1 MPCAQ
6 VWLSCEESMQP
17 APPGHPHSVVYLL
30 LKLSAMCDVQLESEL
45 ENLRGQGGDVSG
57 HEKRLMEHKRH
68 LADLENQ
75 HGMATK

>member
-1 MPCAQ
+1 M
-6 VWLSCEESMQP
+6 
-17 APPGHPHSVVYLL
+17 VYLL